1 MHLTR
6 VTSTQLPELQIYHQ
20 LRDANF
26 RTDNSF
32 IADSP
37 KVVNLLLETKIQ
49 IKSILATQDYYDTYQ
64 TLLEKKEIPLLY
76 VAEKAVIEEI
86 IGHKLHHNCM
96 LHGTRPDDTPLEVLD
111 DKIIMLDEITSTEN
125 IGSIAR
131 SAAAM
136 GVKSYLIPQQGPHP
150 FNRRALRVSMGL
162 ASRMKIHRYDDIFET
177 LHHLKKEGYT
187 IFAAEVT
194 EDAIGLSKIKVPEKW
209 VLLMGH
215 EGKGLSEEVLAVC
228 DQAVVIEMEA
238 GIKSFNVAVAA
249 SIILYQFVNR

>member
-1 MHLTR
+1 MHLIH
-6 VTSTQLPELQIYHQ
+6 VTSTKLPELQIYHQ

-26 RTDNSF
+26 RVDNSF

-37 KVVNLLLETKIQ
+37 KVVNLLLETDIQ
-49 IKSILATQDYYDTYQ
+49 VKSILATQDYYDTYK
-64 TLLEKKEIPLLY
+64 TLLEKRSISLLY

-96 LHGTRPDDTPLEVLD
+96 LHGIRPDDTQLEALD
-111 DKIIMLDEITSTEN
+111 EHIIMLDEISSTEN

-136 GVKSYLIPQQGPHP
+136 GVKSYLLPQQGPHP

-162 ASRMKIHRYDDIFET
+162 ASHMKIHRYDDIFKT

-194 EDAIGLSKIKVPEKW
+194 KDAIGLSRIKVPEKW

-215 EGKGLSEEVLAVC
+215 EGKGLSKEVLAVC
-228 DQAVVIEMEA
+228 DEAVVIEMEA

-249 SIILYQFVNR
+249 SIILYQFVNK

>member
-96 LHGTRPDDTPLEVLD
+96 LHGIRPDDTPLEVLD
-111 DKIIMLDEITSTEN
+111 NKIIMLDEITSTEN

-162 ASRMKIHRYDDIFET
+162 ASGMKIHRYGDIFET
-177 LHHLKKEGYT
+177 LNHLKKEGYT

-249 SIILYQFVNR
+249 SIILYQFVNK